1 MFKPCN
7 NIENDDRVCTTSLGT
22 KQSRQPFLFVEQRY
36 DRQLTFRVTP
46 VEGKSVRLRK
56 QALAKEC
63 VCQSER
69 WRKRASTKASIGE
82 SVRLRKRASA
92 KACICESVRH
102 KKRVLGVAKRPREI
116 SSDQPRRQNSCFF
129 RKQRKSQKT
138 QSVAA
143 KFGTCRCSTN
153 RNGYLLCS
161 VSKLV
166 VQTPPSFL
174 RRI

>member
-36 DRQLTFRVTP
+36 DCQLTFRVTP
-46 VEGKSVRLRK
+46 VDGKSVRVRK
-56 QALAKEC
+56 RALAKAC
-63 VCQSER
+63 VYESEH
-69 WRKRASTKASIGE
+69 WRKC
-82 SVRLRKRASA
+82 ASA

-129 RKQRKSQKT
+129 RKKRKSQKT

-143 KFGTCRCSTN
+143 KFGTYDRQLTLCRSWLY
-153 RNGYLLCS
+153 GVKSQIYL
-161 VSKLV
+161 
-166 VQTPPSFL
+166 THFFL
-174 RRI
+174 IPN